1 MCITIIN
8 ILDSSE
14 SLYWKN
20 YLVLQGLMIILLDFM
35 SWFFP
40 SGWRLFLVNHPPCG
54 DKLRELHYVNCSS
67 LLSRAMLLPRFK
79 FHIWKHVLGRCL
91 PACLYSFS
99 NNIFVSNY
107 LFAQVKTYFEAKTK
121 KMNFILGGD
130 NFWKKSLITLN
141 LFSHSSYSWFNW
153 QKIQNNFSYS
163 IPFPIQSW
171 YKWLKWSSCCC
182 NFYYVK
188 TLIDIFRT

>member
-1 MCITIIN
+1 
-8 ILDSSE
+8 
-14 SLYWKN
+14 
-20 YLVLQGLMIILLDFM
+20 MIILLDFM

-91 PACLYSFS
+91 PACFYSFS

-121 KMNFILGGD
+121 NEFHIEKKIPHYFEFI
-130 NFWKKSLITLN
+130 FP
-141 LFSHSSYSWFNW
+141 LFLFLV
-153 QKIQNNFSYS
+153 QLAERQEIQNNFSYS
-163 IPFPIQSW
+163 IAYPFIQGD
-171 YKWLKWSSCCC
+171 YDGI
-182 NFYYVK
+182 N
-188 TLIDIFRT
+188 

>member
-1 MCITIIN
+1 
-8 ILDSSE
+8 
-14 SLYWKN
+14 
-20 YLVLQGLMIILLDFM
+20 MIILLDFM

-91 PACLYSFS
+91 PACFYSFS

-121 KMNFILGGD
+121 NEFHIE
-130 NFWKKSLITLN
+130 KKSLITLN

-153 QKIQNNFSYS
+153 QKGREFKI
-163 IPFPIQSW
+163 IFPIP
-171 YKWLKWSSCCC
+171 
-182 NFYYVK
+182 
-188 TLIDIFRT
+188 